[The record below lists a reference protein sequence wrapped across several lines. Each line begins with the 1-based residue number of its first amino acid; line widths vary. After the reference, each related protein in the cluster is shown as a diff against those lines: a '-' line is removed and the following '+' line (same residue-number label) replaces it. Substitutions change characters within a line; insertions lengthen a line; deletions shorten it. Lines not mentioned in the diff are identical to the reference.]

1 MIHPTYELII
11 WHESAERV
19 VMAESG
25 NGLQRRIDWKQGLLI
40 GIGIPLAILPSIV
53 PTTMFLWAA
62 SIVLWGLAVVQ
73 GFIQNMAFGELA
85 VAFPNASG
93 IPGFTQEIFKSRD
106 GIERR
111 YERGRLIGGFCGW
124 AYWLVWAPGLA
135 VFIIVISGY
144 LVGLFPGLASI
155 DFLTLNLIIG
165 ALVLSGLAILASR
178 GLEHSAKLGLIVG
191 LFTLLPIAIIA
202 LAPFVTGN
210 FHIENITNYMVPA
223 DWAWDGDHVLMLL
236 GMLTIAQ
243 WSACCWEVVA
253 VYGPEYRKP
262 SVDLPKALFACGLI
276 CLFMF
281 VLIPMSVIGALGI
294 DGILAEPIS
303 PLRPVAAMAFG
314 ELGGSVIILLL
325 VFACVLLIQ
334 IGYSAGARAMH
345 SMALAGN
352 LPRWFVK
359 TNKNGEP
366 MRAVLVIA
374 LFNMALLVLLQGN
387 PVAILAI
394 SAIGYV
400 FVFAIALAAYV
411 KAHRDPVLK
420 KIARP
425 YKAPRG
431 WVWIALVLAA
441 LQVPFLLVGG
451 IYINNL
457 EYGWTS
463 NLIAFG
469 VLALFFPLWIYSQN
483 ESYGTRKNI
492 RPEEGPETS

>member
-1 MIHPTYELII
+1 MTDLE
-11 WHESAERV
+11 
-19 VMAESG
+19 
-25 NGLQRRIDWKQGLLI
+25 NGLHRRIDWKQGLLI
-40 GIGIPLAILPSIV
+40 GIGIPLAILPSLV
-53 PTTMFLWAA
+53 TTTMFLWAA
-62 SIVLWGLAVVQ
+62 SILLWGLAVVQ

-106 GIERR
+106 GVDRK

-144 LVGLFPGLASI
+144 LVGLFPNLASI
-155 DFLTLNLIIG
+155 DFVTLNLIIG
-165 ALVLSGLAILASR
+165 VLVLSGLAVLASR

-191 LFTLLPIAIIA
+191 AFTLLPIAIIA

-210 FHIENITNYMVPA
+210 FHVENITNYLVPA
-223 DWAWDGDHVLMLL
+223 DWTWDGDHILLLL
-236 GMLTIAQ
+236 GMMVIAQ

-253 VYGPEYRKP
+253 VYGPEYHKP

-281 VLIPMSVIGALGI
+281 VLIQTSVIGALGV
-294 DGILAEPIS
+294 DGILAEPVS

-314 ELGGSVIILLL
+314 ELGGSIMIILL
-325 VFACVLLIQ
+325 VCACVLLIQ
-334 IGYSAGARAMH
+334 IGYSAGARAIH
-345 SMALAGN
+345 SMAQAGN
-352 LPRWFVK
+352 LPSWFAK

-366 MRAVLVIA
+366 MRAVLIIA
-374 LFNMALLVLLQGN
+374 LFNMALLYLLQGN

-400 FVFAIALAAYV
+400 FVFAMALAAYV
-411 KAHRDPVLK
+411 KASRDPELR

-431 WVWIALVLAA
+431 WVWIALALAVL
-441 LQVPFLLVGG
+441 QMPFLLIGG
-451 IYINNL
+451 IYINYL
-457 EYGWTS
+457 EFGMTS

-483 ESYGTRKNI
+483 ESYASRNKARRT
-492 RPEEGPETS
+492 EEGAETG